1 MKSESPDA
9 STQFSDDAS
18 LAICKQVQHNCA
30 ISDAI
35 YAREYT
41 LCVYLLRMR
50 EFYRWQNAIPLGK
63 HLSLNDVGDWVS
75 ETEQYW
81 DEIEEQPYLP
91 IQPGEGVC
99 DPFDCERVNSH
110 LSANTP
116 DGRTPLFYSAG
127 LGRRGQPHFLLAE
140 AERRSAAGG
149 VQLYVCTHELAR
161 DINAPVAMTRG
172 SVVVVSLNG
181 LQRLLWELYEEWSFH
196 RHDGP
201 MSRLSDHYGW
211 NDGFGD
217 AANLEAASTELL
229 DVLVAHECGEVMAG
243 KVLPDNWPAMME
255 SAISVNGSTPNPVSV
270 SNELYLRAV
279 RDNLAD
285 SLQTWPA
292 IVDRGES
299 VSLDFWLA
307 SLGPIRRQLLDKT
320 GFGPVLSLAGDQAQI
335 EALATQIPRQSAH
348 WQHYAAA
355 MSDLYLRNG
364 HDSDFTT
371 LFAD

>member
-9 STQFSDDAS
+9 STQFSDDAI
-18 LAICKQVQHNCA
+18 LAICRQVQHNCA
-30 ISDAI
+30 VSDAI

-50 EFYRWQNAIPLGK
+50 EYYRWQNDIPPGK
-63 HLSLNDVGDWVS
+63 HLSLDDVGDWVS

-81 DEIEEQPYLP
+81 DAIEEQPFLG
-91 IQPGEGVC
+91 IQFGDVVC
-99 DPFDCERVNSH
+99 DPFDCERVNSE
-110 LSANTP
+110 LSAETRN
-116 DGRTPLFYSAG
+116 GQTPLIYSAG

-140 AERRSAAGG
+140 AEQRPG
-149 VQLYVCTHELAR
+149 VDGIQLYVCTNELAR
-161 DINAPVAMTRG
+161 DINSPVAMTRG
-172 SVVVVSLNG
+172 SIVVVSLKG
-181 LQRLLWELYEEWSFH
+181 LQRMLWELYEEWSFH

-201 MSRLSDHYGW
+201 MSRLCGHYGW

-217 AANLEAASTELL
+217 PANLEAASAELL
-229 DVLVAHECGEVMAG
+229 DVLIAHECGEVMAG
-243 KVLPDNWPAMME
+243 DILPGNWSAMME

-292 IVDRGES
+292 IVDSGES

-307 SLGPIRRQLLDKT
+307 SLGPIRRQLLDDT
-320 GFGPVLSLAGDQAQI
+320 DFASVLSLAGDQTQI
-335 EALATQIPRQSAH
+335 AALAEQIPRQFAH
-348 WQHYAAA
+348 WQACATA
-355 MSDLYLRNG
+355 MSDLFRRSG
-364 HDSDFTT
+364 HNSDFTT
-371 LFAD
+371 LFAH